1 MVKHKNF
8 VPKRV
13 ERAIT
18 FSDKNEEQLRKSLFE
33 KPENEE
39 DEEESPTYDPKEDW
53 HKKRPY
59 ELWDV
64 ILEDEIKYFDPNL
77 SYELTGYRPI
87 SETEGLDFDPAP
99 FREVGQVF
107 ERTGKYTA
115 YEKGTK
121 PFVDFWH
128 EQIKRCVEGYTVGKY
143 RVTGDHY
150 FFLNFYRMGIVDDK
164 KKAGAGSEESF
175 PFFTVEQ
182 YKYFHYMEMCEFLK
196 KDVVALKSRAVE

>member
-1 MVKHKNF
+1 M
-8 VPKRV
+8 
-13 ERAIT
+13 
-18 FSDKNEEQLRKSLFE
+18 
-33 KPENEE
+33 
-39 DEEESPTYDPKEDW
+39 
-53 HKKRPY
+53 
-59 ELWDV
+59 
-64 ILEDEIKYFDPNL
+64 
-77 SYELTGYRPI
+77 TGYRPI

-99 FREVGQVF
+99 FREAGQIY
-107 ERTGKYTA
+107 ERTGQYTA
-115 YEKGTK
+115 YPKGSK

-182 YKYFHYMEMCEFLK
+182 YKYFHYIEICEYLK
-196 KDVVALKSRAVE
+196 KDVCALKARAVGFSEIGACLGVRPFITTRKFRTLYTAAAENYLDDVLDKCWYQLN